1 MQVIIAAVSSVYCNL
16 YRLKRFRI
24 QSTNTLPG
32 KEGLEDFGLSKL
44 FQFYFIKT
52 RAETS
57 TLFPGAGN
65 QGSVAISAATVV
77 SVWVI
82 ASVGSIAQTM
92 ITVAVGVSGISQPV
106 IV

>member
-1 MQVIIAAVSSVYCNL
+1 MQVIIAAVSSVYCSL
-16 YRLKRFRI
+16 SRLKRFRI

-32 KEGLEDFGLSKL
+32 QEGLEDIGLSKL

-65 QGSVAISAATVV
+65 QGSVAISAASVV
-77 SVWVI
+77 SVRVI
-82 ASVGSIAQTM
+82 SSIGSITKPM
-92 ITVAVGVSGISQPV
+92 PVVPVSYIS
-106 IV
+106 